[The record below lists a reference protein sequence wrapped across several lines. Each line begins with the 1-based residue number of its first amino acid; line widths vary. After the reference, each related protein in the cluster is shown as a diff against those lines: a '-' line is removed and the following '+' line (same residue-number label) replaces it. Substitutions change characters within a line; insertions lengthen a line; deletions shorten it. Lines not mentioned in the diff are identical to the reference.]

1 MKLLDWAVSG
11 LLLATKLAHL
21 LIFRPCHSLENMSTK
36 VDEKQ
41 LASALNLGC
50 WQPEAQHV
58 VPRVRAASLVTHGGE
73 GIGRADSIMQSPKG
87 KSDGR
92 PSVYL
97 AILPLL

>member
-21 LIFRPCHSLENMSTK
+21 LIFRPCHFLENMSTK

-50 WQPEAQHV
+50 
-58 VPRVRAASLVTHGGE
+58 
-73 GIGRADSIMQSPKG
+73 
-87 KSDGR
+87 
-92 PSVYL
+92 
-97 AILPLL
+97 